1 MLVPTQFGCR
11 YLVEIVAPEY
21 KPSVGGVSV
30 KLGWGLGG
38 GGGILESFG
47 EDTMPSTIIEAL
59 THNIFLYTV
68 RKVFSYRFGTKFY
81 LMIFSLILAIHN

>member
-1 MLVPTQFGCR
+1 MHQSINPQLVV
-11 YLVEIVAPEY
+11 LVSN
-21 KPSVGGVSV
+21 SVGASEEE
-30 KLGWGLGG
+30 
-38 GGGILESFG
+38 GGILESFG